1 MTAGDVGIDE
11 YDLAER
17 IVRNKL
23 KIAELTEENNTIAAY
38 WKQNDPATRVYERE
52 GRTPIQVRVTSN
64 NRIDD
69 SLARKNLDPNTYL
82 TVTKSAV
89 DPAKARAILTAAE
102 LESITRHYDNRIEVS
117 LL

>member
-1 MTAGDVGIDE
+1 MTDAGIDE

-23 KIAELTEENNTIAAY
+23 KIKELTEENDQIAAY
-38 WKQNDPATRVYERE
+38 WKQNDPATKVYERE
-52 GRTPIQVRVTSN
+52 GRVPIQVRVTSN

-69 SLARKNLDPNTYL
+69 GLAKLNLDPATYQTITKL
-82 TVTKSAV
+82 TVNPT
-89 DPAKARAILTAAE
+89 KARAILTAAE
-102 LESITRHYDNRIEVS
+102 LESITRHYDNRIEVT